1 MRRVWIRPTAHARAT
16 GRRRTG
22 STRPIPT
29 TGDASRRLLD
39 PAIRIRI
46 PIRIRIWIGAGPG
59 RSSSTSAGEL
69 KQNTIR
75 RIDIITAAATAVEK
89 SKNGKLGRV
98 SATYSSIR
106 SCSESCALRGNGCY
120 AEAGRVGIITKQ
132 TGKAAEQLT
141 KLEIAEVEGEA
152 IARLSGRLP
161 LRLHVVGD
169 CDSDQ
174 AATVIANAAETYHRK
189 AGSRVWGYTHSWR
202 TVESAWWDVE
212 GVAMRASC
220 ESTAQISDAH
230 ARGYAAV
237 VVVDQHPESG
247 RAWTSDQGDK
257 IVPCPEQ
264 TRGMTCADCRLCWS
278 NDKAITIAFAAHG
291 PKRDAVRATVNVA

>member
-1 MRRVWIRPTAHARAT
+1 MI
-16 GRRRTG
+16 
-22 STRPIPT
+22 
-29 TGDASRRLLD
+29 
-39 PAIRIRI
+39 
-46 PIRIRIWIGAGPG
+46 
-59 RSSSTSAGEL
+59 
-69 KQNTIR
+69 N
-75 RIDIITAAATAVEK
+75 AAATAVEK
-89 SKNGKLGRV
+89 SQNSKLGRV

-106 SCSESCALRGNGCY
+106 SCSESCPLRGNGCY

-132 TGKAAEQLT
+132 TGKAAEREQLT
-141 KLEIAEVEGEA
+141 KLEIAEIEGA
-152 IARLSGRLP
+152 AVDLLSGKLP

-174 AATVIANAAETYHRK
+174 AATVVASAAERYHRK

-202 TVESAWWDVE
+202 TVDYAGWDVE

-220 ESTAQISDAH
+220 ESTAQIPDAH
-230 ARGYAAV
+230 ARGFAAV

-264 TRGMTCADCRLCWS
+264 TRGVTCADCRLCWS
-278 NDKAITIAFAAHG
+278 NDKAITVAFAAHG
-291 PKRDAVRATVNVA
+291 PKRDAVRATVSVA